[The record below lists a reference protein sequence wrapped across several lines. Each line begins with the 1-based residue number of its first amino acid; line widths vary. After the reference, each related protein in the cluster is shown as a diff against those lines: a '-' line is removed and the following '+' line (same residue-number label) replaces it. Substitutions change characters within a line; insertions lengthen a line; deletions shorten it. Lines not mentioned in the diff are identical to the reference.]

1 MKEGDADMQEETNME
16 ETPEI
21 EGQKFTKIEHID
33 APEKMD
39 WADDEDGGVIDDGS
53 PPGLDGDGAPE
64 PGHLIRVGN
73 LSNPNKL
80 AYHIVKCIQMYGI
93 AETQSI
99 GPVALSKA
107 IMAIVRAES
116 IVSQYTTC
124 EKLCVLPCI
133 RKPTMRNGEERTA
146 LRLRIVPVHI
156 QHLR

>member
-1 MKEGDADMQEETNME
+1 MQEDIMQEETGE
-16 ETPEI
+16 EKPKFKRVENI
-21 EGQKFTKIEHID
+21 EPG
-33 APEKMD
+33 
-39 WADDEDGGVIDDGS
+39 DDGDLEWDAETKVV
-53 PPGLDGDGAPE
+53 PIEDDKL

-73 LSNPNKL
+73 SSNPNKL

-99 GPVALSKA
+99 GPSALSKA

-124 EKLCVLPCI
+124 EKLCILACI

-146 LRLRIVPVHI
+146 IRLRVVPVHI
-156 QHLR
+156 QHLK